1 MFGRFLFYSLMDVL
15 GNPIERHISLNQPVK
30 PPRDNNP
37 GSAYTPMNL
46 HGESY
51 TPMELV
57 DASPK
62 HCDTSP
68 PFQMQPSPSQRLR
81 KSEDIYDTLPP
92 TEGQTHTSKSH
103 KIETQD
109 VYDMLPATHVHMN
122 TNTVTAMSQD
132 VYDILPAT
140 HAHMNT
146 NKVTAM
152 SQDVYD
158 TLPPTNSKTD
168 ILQSHLND
176 SQEVYDTLP
185 TARPIGSQSTDE
197 AVPFRPPKPSS
208 LKKNAG
214 RVSFVLPAASKA

>member
-103 KIETQD
+103 EIETQD
-109 VYDMLPATHVHMN
+109 VYDMLP
-122 TNTVTAMSQD
+122 
-132 VYDILPAT
+132 PT